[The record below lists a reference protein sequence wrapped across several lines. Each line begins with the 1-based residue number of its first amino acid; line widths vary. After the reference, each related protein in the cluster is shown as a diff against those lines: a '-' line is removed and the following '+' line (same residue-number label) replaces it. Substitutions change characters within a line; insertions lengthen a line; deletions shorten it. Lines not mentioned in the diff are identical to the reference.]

1 MALLKYER
9 RLASSECWV
18 ASGVN
23 FATFR
28 TRVVSQGISKL
39 SPDVLST
46 TRICCVYNLQVTC
59 GEIYMILQYIRLWLG
74 NNSARKHHG
83 TCHCNFQKTSRIIVW
98 KSYISRTRTSNMAL
112 CTTETN
118 QKETKLGRRKTS
130 PEFAAENCGPGKAL
144 IAYETL
150 RTFASRANP

>member
-1 MALLKYER
+1 
-9 RLASSECWV
+9 
-18 ASGVN
+18 
-23 FATFR
+23 
-28 TRVVSQGISKL
+28 
-39 SPDVLST
+39 
-46 TRICCVYNLQVTC
+46 
-59 GEIYMILQYIRLWLG
+59 MILQYIRLWLG

-150 RTFASRANP
+150 KTFASRANPYCHSHVSQRLCEMRVKTECAVSFIVFSITCGVTKHKTLISLPSATPRSRLRIRNHSN